1 MSFLSIYLTTTTVVI
16 LLINSIFLILNRFTS
31 RKKPYVSI
39 IGYACALMFAL
50 SGVFL
55 PPLFRSTLSVF
66 KYGYTEVLSP
76 FSGIALLIIL
86 SVTMLIILIHQ
97 PWSLAE
103 SALLVSFST
112 LGLVLMISTDHL
124 IGFYLGVELYSL
136 SAYILASG
144 AGALV
149 TDKKYH
155 VAPSVSAGL
164 KYFLLSALS
173 SGVLVAGI
181 SLIYGC
187 TGELTLPGI
196 SRMLSMV
203 NGEEISYLKN
213 NTYLLILGI
222 GLVISTLA
230 FKVGSAPFHFWVP
243 DVYSKV
249 SLFVNFYLISVPKIG
264 ILFTLIKF
272 LTFFPITGNLILIFS
287 ILSLLTGAIGGLLQ
301 QKITRLLAYSSISHV
316 GYILLALYG
325 TVRGTPY
332 SSFSP
337 ENFLVSEV
345 NKGLLDSGI
354 GNGISP
360 LHIYC
365 IALYLIIYSFMTI
378 GVFSVLYTLRS
389 VYTPLTKESY
399 IFISSL
405 KNLSK
410 IAPFLSGSLAVIV
423 LSMAGVPPLAG
434 FVAKLSVYLSV
445 LDNNGVVI
453 SVFAVLCSV
462 VTAVYYLRIIKVSYF
477 YNTETGVTF
486 PAPVISEFSALVIS
500 FSTLILIFYPFLN
513 PSILYLAFT
522 GA

>member
-1 MSFLSIYLTTTTVVI
+1 MILYLIVLCKCLIVVLSVLIAIAYLTAVERKVMGSMQRRLGPSSVGFYGTLQPFADALKLFLKEVI
-16 LLINSIFLILNRFTS
+16 LPVFSNRNLFLAAPLVT
-31 RKKPYVSI
+31 
-39 IGYACALMFAL
+39 LAL
-50 SGVFL
+50 SFMGWAVIPFGKGV
-55 PPLFRSTLSVF
+55 
-66 KYGYTEVLSP
+66 
-76 FSGIALLIIL
+76 
-86 SVTMLIILIHQ
+86 
-97 PWSLAE
+97 
-103 SALLVSFST
+103 
-112 LGLVLMISTDHL
+112 
-124 IGFYLGVELYSL
+124 
-136 SAYILASG
+136 
-144 AGALV
+144 
-149 TDKKYH
+149 
-155 VAPSVSAGL
+155 
-164 KYFLLSALS
+164 
-173 SGVLVAGI
+173 
-181 SLIYGC
+181 
-187 TGELTLPGI
+187 
-196 SRMLSMV
+196 
-203 NGEEISYLKN
+203 
-213 NTYLLILGI
+213 
-222 GLVISTLA
+222 VISTLA